1 MSQPAV
7 RTLRNELIRLHA
19 GRELGVQQ
27 LERDRAIVLEIAGE
41 VDRGYAAPQLALDR
55 VAPFESGLQT
65 GEHLIHDVPVIEGSL
80 AVCGAG
86 RQSATARRSSG
97 PRRIADKPNE
107 SG

>member
-41 VDRGYAAPQLALDR
+41 VDRGYAVPPQLAL
-55 VAPFESGLQT
+55 
-65 GEHLIHDVPVIEGSL
+65 EHVTPS
-80 AVCGAG
+80 
-86 RQSATARRSSG
+86 R
-97 PRRIADKPNE
+97 ADCKPA
-107 SG
+107 ST